1 VILIA
6 GAETWM
12 DLADHPLGG
21 KRANFILESGV
32 LEFFM
37 FASHNPKAQM
47 KKLATIAGFPRL
59 PPWWSLG
66 FHYSKWEKTSAER
79 VMELD
84 RNFE

>member
-1 VILIA
+1 
-6 GAETWM
+6 
-12 DLADHPLGG
+12 
-21 KRANFILESGV
+21 
-32 LEFFM
+32 M

-47 KKLATIAGFPRL
+47 KKLATIAGFPML